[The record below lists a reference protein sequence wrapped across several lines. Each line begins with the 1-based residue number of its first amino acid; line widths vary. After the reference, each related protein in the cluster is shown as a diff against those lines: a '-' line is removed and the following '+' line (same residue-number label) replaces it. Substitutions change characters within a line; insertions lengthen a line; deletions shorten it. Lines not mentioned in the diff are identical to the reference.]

1 MIVWS
6 GRGFLIVLVFIAGMF
21 LGNAIFP
28 DNMADNV
35 FVFAG
40 LLTAIF
46 SWFAGIAWNTNNERV
61 VTDDKTGRKM
71 IIRGSHGL
79 FWIPMQYWGII
90 LTILSI
96 VILAQNSI
104 WMAAATTAIF
114 GSILLIYRLKKSDKV
129 RMEAV
134 STIKTSTEQYQ
145 PRVDNLETEEERLK
159 RRAEREDHSRFMP
172 R

>member
-21 LGNAIFP
+21 LGDAIFP
-28 DNMADNV
+28 DNMVDYV

-40 LLTAIF
+40 LLSAIF
-46 SWFAGIAWNTNNERV
+46 SWFAGIAWNTNNKRV
-61 VTDDKTGRKM
+61 VTDDKTGQKM
-71 IIRGSHGL
+71 IIRRSHGL

-104 WMAAATTAIF
+104 WVAAATTAIF
-114 GSILLIYRLKKSDKV
+114 GSILLMYRMKKSERV
-129 RMEAV
+129 RSETV
-134 STIKTSTEQYQ
+134 STIKTSAEQYQ
-145 PRVDNLETEEERLK
+145 PRVDNFETEEERLR
-159 RRAEREDHSRFMP
+159 RRAEREDPSRFMP

>member
-21 LGNAIFP
+21 LGNEIFP
-28 DNMADNV
+28 DDMTDYV
-35 FVFAG
+35 IVFAG
-40 LLTAIF
+40 LSSALF
-46 SWFAGIAWNTNNERV
+46 SWFAGIAWNTNNKRV
-61 VTDDKTGRKM
+61 VTDDSTGQKM

-79 FWIPMQYWGII
+79 FWIPMQYWGIL
-90 LTILSI
+90 LTVLSI
-96 VILAQNSI
+96 VILAQNSV

-114 GSILLIYRLKKSDKV
+114 VSILLMYRLKKSEKV
-129 RMEAV
+129 KMEAV
-134 STIKTSTEQYQ
+134 SEIKTSTEQYQ
-145 PRVDNLETEEERLK
+145 PTVDVLETEEERLK